1 MTTRFVQGAIWMIAM
16 RWAIRFAGL
25 ISTLILARTLTPA
38 DFGIVAMSSMVTGLV
53 AIFLEA
59 GTWQVLL
66 RMPDATR
73 EAYDTAWTIT
83 ILQAVVLALIVYFAA
98 YPASLYFKE
107 PRLVDVMQVMA
118 VGSIIGSFSNVGI
131 LMFRRDLDFK
141 SDFFFG
147 FYSKVLTVIPTIIL
161 ALMYRSYWALVAGG
175 IIGSLL
181 EVTVSYVMHPFR
193 PRFGL
198 GHWRQ
203 FLSFAM
209 WITPA
214 NFANF
219 LNQKTDVFVVGY
231 IANTAQL
238 GTYNVA
244 SELSRMATA
253 EIVIP
258 MARAIY
264 PNYAKLK
271 DNLAELTEAFLIVLR
286 TVGIVS
292 FGFGFGIAAVAN
304 DVVHVVLGSQW
315 EFAVPLITWLGIFGT
330 FSAIQSTVAG
340 HILIVLKRERAVLI
354 ITLARLVVFASSV
367 LAAASLGTVV
377 DIAMAA
383 ALSTGAFTMACLF
396 YLPRAL
402 PVSAWRIV
410 REMVRLFFAAL
421 VMLFVV
427 RALHAD
433 SIQSHLATLVID
445 VLTGGVVFTAIVL
458 LTWVATGRPD
468 GPEKRVLA
476 YLSTKLG
483 SADQPT

>member
-1 MTTRFVQGAIWMIAM
+1 MTTRFVQGTIWMIAM
-16 RWAIRFAGL
+16 RWAIRSAGL

-38 DFGIVAMSSMVTGLV
+38 DFGIVAMSSLVTGLV
-53 AIFLEA
+53 SIFLEA

-73 EAYDTAWTIT
+73 EDYDTAWTIA
-83 ILQAVVLALIVYFAA
+83 ILQAVLLALIVYFAA

-107 PRLVDVMQVMA
+107 PRLVEVVQVMA
-118 VGSIIGSFSNVGI
+118 VGSIVGSFSNIGI

-141 SDFFFG
+141 SDFLFG

-161 ALMYRSYWALVAGG
+161 ALIYRSYWALVAGT
-175 IIGSLL
+175 IIGRVL
-181 EVTVSYVMHPFR
+181 EVGVSYLMHSFR

-198 GHWRQ
+198 GQWRQ
-203 FLSFAM
+203 FFAFAM
-209 WITPA
+209 WMTPA
-214 NFANF
+214 NFASF

-231 IANTAQL
+231 VANTAHL
-238 GTYNVA
+238 GAYNVA

-264 PNYAKLK
+264 PNYVKLK
-271 DNLAELTEAFLIVLR
+271 DDLAELTEAFLIVLR

-292 FGFGFGIAAVAN
+292 FAFGFGIAAVAN
-304 DVVHVVLGSQW
+304 DVVYVVLGNQW
-315 EFAVPLITWLGIFGT
+315 EFAVPLIAWLGIFGT
-330 FSAIQSTVAG
+330 FTAIQSTVAG
-340 HILIVLKRERAVLI
+340 HILIVLARERAVFI

-367 LAAASLGTVV
+367 IAAAKFGTVV

-383 ALSTGAFTMACLF
+383 ALSTGVFTMACLF

-402 PVSAWRIV
+402 PVSVWRIV
-410 REMVRLFFAAL
+410 QDVVRVFFAAL
-421 VMLFVV
+421 VMFFVV

-433 SIQSHLATLVID
+433 SIQSHLVTLAID
-445 VLTGGVVFTAIVL
+445 VFTGGVVFTVIVV
-458 LTWVATGRPD
+458 LTWAATGRPD

-476 YLSTKLG
+476 YLSAKFG
-483 SADQPT
+483 KADPPA